1 MLRREVVSEG
11 CVSVWLG
18 LWFESAGMRQG
29 RLGKE
34 EDVWER
40 GNWER
45 GVGCYCGVCLV
56 GEGMRLS
63 AFEEWCEL
71 VGTVVGS
78 VARGRNVEGDQT

>member
-1 MLRREVVSEG
+1 MSEG

-40 GNWER
+40 GIWER

-56 GEGMRLS
+56 GEEMRLS
-63 AFEEWCEL
+63 AFC
-71 VGTVVGS
+71 GMMRASCGFS
-78 VARGRNVEGDQT
+78 CGIGARGERWSG

>member
-1 MLRREVVSEG
+1 MSKFGLKV
-11 CVSVWLG
+11 CVL
-18 LWFESAGMRQG
+18 FTQG
-29 RLGKE
+29 ECAGKE

-78 VARGRNVEGDQT
+78 VARGERWSG

>member
-1 MLRREVVSEG
+1 MSKFGLKV
-11 CVSVWLG
+11 CVL
-18 LWFESAGMRQG
+18 FTQG
-29 RLGKE
+29 ECAGKE

-71 VGTVVGS
+71 WVFLWDQCAWGKVVRVVKHEEGWKC
-78 VARGRNVEGDQT
+78 ALRGG